1 MNKKYKVSPESNITI
16 LNGEEEIK
24 REEKY
29 TDNTD
34 EILSLENVSINLEN
48 KICKLKDNL
57 NELKEESIDNKNN
70 ITTLLLVF
78 ICCVIVALLST
89 KSLFLIKIF
98 SELGI
103 AYSLIST
110 AIMIN
115 KQIQKQKEIK
125 KQQKRITEEINRK
138 SRINKRIEVL
148 SKNKKISLPKKIN
161 EYIEIKPIYDFRFT
175 PTDYFIENYQIE
187 KRAKEMTKGKKKIKK
202 RNNSSQYEEYKI

>member
-1 MNKKYKVSPESNITI
+1 MNKLYKVDKDSNITI
-16 LNGEEEIK
+16 LDGEKETE
-24 REEKY
+24 RDDKY
-29 TDNTD
+29 TNNTE
-34 EILSLENVSINLEN
+34 EILSLEDASINLEN

-57 NELKEESIDNKNN
+57 NELKEESINNKNN
-70 ITTLLLVF
+70 IITLLLVF

-138 SRINKRIEVL
+138 SRINKRIEIL
-148 SKNKKISLPKKIN
+148 SKNKKITLPKKTN

-175 PTDYFIENYQIE
+175 PTDYFIENYQTE
-187 KRAKEMTKGKKKIKK
+187 KRAKEMKKEKKKIKK
-202 RNNSSQYEEYKI
+202 RNSSQESKEFKL